1 MKKLITRTIFILFF
15 AINLHAQYTF
25 DWMQGA
31 GNYSKNSVMST
42 VDSEDNLIVTG
53 YWQNFETYTRKY
65 DISGSLLWEMADTS
79 GMSGLYEKPNWINSD
94 VNNNILVVGNIYS
107 YSSSTGWDYPN
118 AIVALKYSPSG
129 TLLWKTVIPISI
141 TITALN
147 RFNSRSVVD
156 SSGNLYIGTA
166 INSPEGAV
174 LYKIDPNG
182 NLLSTTTSLENLPR
196 NFSSMRIK
204 DDRIVIA
211 TGSPTANVA
220 PVFVYNTSGALLW
233 TAAAEGFIA
242 SDIEIDENYNVYVLS
257 SLENAVSPSSGID
270 MRITKY
276 NSAGTLLWDHDYD
289 FGGTEISRKFVY
301 LNNRISAIGY
311 GGSTPSSA
319 YFDWKTIQT
328 DTDGTLLW
336 SAIYDATTFND
347 EEPYHILAKS
357 TGEVIVT
364 GKGGPSPD
372 PNNPSFI
379 QMPIV
384 EYSNTG
390 AEIWVDTPNMFG
402 GWGLA
407 SMFVSD
413 ASLYAISSSDMTV
426 YHYNTG
432 PLGLTG
438 YIQNPASIKVYPNPV
453 VEFTT
458 LEFDV
463 NESQIIQITVF
474 DVLGKTVTTIPMQKL
489 QSGIIKIELDLTELN
504 SGLYFC
510 QIKSNENLQT
520 IKLIKN

>member
-1 MKKLITRTIFILFF
+1 MKKLIILAVFMLSIS
-15 AINLHAQYTF
+15 INLKAQYTF

-31 GNYSKNSVMST
+31 GNYSKNSVMSV
-42 VDSEDNLIVTG
+42 VDIEDNLIVTG

-65 DISGSLLWEMADTS
+65 DVSGTLLWEVTDYS
-79 GMSGLYEKPNWINSD
+79 GTSGLYEKPNWINSD
-94 VNNNILVVGNIYS
+94 ANNNILVVGNIYS
-107 YSSSTGWDYPN
+107 HSSSTDYPSD
-118 AIVALKYSPSG
+118 IIALKYSPSG
-129 TLLWKTVIPISI
+129 TLLWKTIIPINI
-141 TITALN
+141 TITSLN
-147 RFNSRSVVD
+147 RFNTRSVVD
-156 SSGNLYIGTA
+156 DLGNLFIGTA
-166 INSPEGAV
+166 VNAPDGAV

-204 DDRIVIA
+204 DNRIAIA
-211 TGSPTANVA
+211 TGSPTTNVA

-257 SLENAVSPSSGID
+257 SLEDAVSQSSGID

-276 NSAGTLLWDHDYD
+276 NSAGTLLWHHDYD

-319 YFDWKTIQT
+319 YFDWKTFQT

-336 SAIYDATTFND
+336 SAIYDATSFND
-347 EEPYHILAKS
+347 EEPYHILAKP
-357 TGEVIVT
+357 TGGVIVT

-379 QMPIV
+379 QMPVV

-390 AEIWVDTPNMFG
+390 AEVWVDTPNIYG

-407 SMFVSD
+407 SMLASD
-413 ASLYAISSSDMTV
+413 GGLYAISSSDMTV
-426 YHYNTG
+426 YHYNG
-432 PLGLTG
+432 SPLGVPG
-438 YIQNPASIKVYPNPV
+438 NIQNSTALKVYPNPLAD
-453 VEFTT
+453 FTT
-458 LEFDV
+458 LEFYV
-463 NESQIIQITVF
+463 TKSKIIQITVF
-474 DVLGKTVTTIPMQKL
+474 DVLGKKVADRPAKVL
-489 QSGIIKIELDLTELN
+489 PPGISTIELDLTGLN
-504 SGLYFC
+504 KGLYFC
-510 QIKSNENLQT
+510 QIKSNDSLQT
-520 IKLIKN
+520 VKLIKS

>member
-1 MKKLITRTIFILFF
+1 MKKLFTLTIFFLF
-15 AINLHAQYTF
+15 IITNLQAQYSF

-53 YWQNFETYTRKY
+53 YWQSYQIFTRKY
-65 DISGSLLWEMADTS
+65 DVSGTLLWEVADAS
-79 GMSGLYEKPNWINSD
+79 GINGLYEKSNWINSD
-94 VNNNILVVGNIYS
+94 ADNNILVVGNIYS
-107 YSSSTGWDYPN
+107 HTSSWDYPGD
-118 AIVALKYSPSG
+118 IVALKYSPSG

-141 TITALN
+141 LIN
-147 RFNSRSVVD
+147 SVSSFNCRSVLD
-156 SSGNLYIGTA
+156 DSGNLYIGTS
-166 INSPEGAV
+166 ITDGAT
-174 LYKIDPNG
+174 LYKLDTNG
-182 NLLSTTTSLENLPR
+182 NLIFTTSSIINAPR

-204 DDRIVIA
+204 DNKIALA
-211 TGSPTANVA
+211 TGSATFGIA
-220 PVFVYNTSGALLW
+220 PVFVYDTSGVLLW
-233 TAAAEGFIA
+233 TVAAEGFTA
-242 SDIEIDENYNVYVLS
+242 SDVEIDENHNVYVLS
-257 SLENAVSPSSGID
+257 SFEYSSSGID

-276 NSAGTLLWDHDYD
+276 NPDGDLIWDHDYD

-311 GGSTPSSA
+311 GSSSPSSP
-319 YFDWKTIQT
+319 YFDWKTFQT

-336 SAIYDATTFND
+336 YAIYDATTYND
-347 EEPYHILAKS
+347 EEPYHVLAKP

-390 AEIWVDTPNMFG
+390 NQIWLDTPNIYG

-407 SMFVSD
+407 TMFASD

-426 YHYNTG
+426 YHYNSE
-432 PLGLTG
+432 PLGLTNNLHN
-438 YIQNPASIKVYPNPV
+438 IASVKIYPNPV
-453 VEFTT
+453 SSSTT
-458 LEFDV
+458 LEFNIKETNNV
-463 NESQIIQITVF
+463 QITII
-474 DVLGKTVTTIPMQKL
+474 DILGKAVINIPKQEL
-489 QSGIIKIELDLTELN
+489 QPGSIKINLDMTGLN
-504 SGLYFC
+504 NGLYFC

-520 IKLIKN
+520 VKLIKN